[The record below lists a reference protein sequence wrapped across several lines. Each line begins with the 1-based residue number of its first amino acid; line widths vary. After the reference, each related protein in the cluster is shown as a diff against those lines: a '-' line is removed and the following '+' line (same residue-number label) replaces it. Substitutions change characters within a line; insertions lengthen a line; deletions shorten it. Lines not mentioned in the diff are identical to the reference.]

1 MSSGYTPRAMLDRL
15 VAFPTVSR
23 DSNLELIDFVEDY
36 LTAHGVT
43 AVRTA
48 SPCGR
53 KANLHA
59 SIGPQREG
67 GVVLSGHTDVV
78 PVDGQT
84 WSSDPFLVTARDER
98 LYGRGTADM
107 KSFLAIALALVPE
120 MAALKRPI
128 HLALSY
134 DEEIGC
140 LGAPTLIQSLL
151 STVPRPAAVIVG
163 EPTGMR
169 VVTAHKSIFLFATHV
184 RGFEVHSS
192 LQDDGVSAIMFAGRM
207 LAWLG
212 ERQRQ
217 NRLRAQPSSAFA
229 PGYTTVHCGRIDGG
243 TASNITAR
251 DCYFLTDIRA
261 LPTERA
267 EDHFRAFER
276 FCREELEP
284 EMQAVE
290 PSCHIRFDVLAD
302 VPGFAAGVT
311 EPAVLLAQQLTGQ
324 NGTESVS
331 YAAEAGQFSAAGLSV
346 VVCGPGEIAQAHQP
360 DEYITAEQFAAGI
373 EFQRRLIEQLSR

>member
-1 MSSGYTPRAMLDRL
+1 MSSRYTPLEMLERL

-23 DSNLELIDFVEDY
+23 DSNLALIDFVDDY
-36 LTAHGVT
+36 LAGHGVS
-43 AVRTA
+43 AVRSV

-59 SIGPQREG
+59 SIGPLREG

-78 PVDGQT
+78 PVDGQA
-84 WSSDPFLVTARDER
+84 WSSDPFVVTARDER

-120 MAALKRPI
+120 MAALTRPI

-134 DEEIGC
+134 DEEVGC
-140 LGAPTLIQSLL
+140 LGAPTLIASLL
-151 STVPRPAAVIVG
+151 NTVPRPAAVIVG

-217 NRLRAQPSSAFA
+217 NRLRALPSAAFA
-229 PGYTTVHCGRIDGG
+229 PGYTTVHCGRIEGG

-324 NGTESVS
+324 NGTEAVS

-373 EFQRRLIEQLSR
+373 EFQRRLIDQLSR

>member
-276 FCREELEP
+276 FCREQLEP

>member
-1 MSSGYTPRAMLDRL
+1 MLDRL

-276 FCREELEP
+276 FCREQLEP

>member
-1 MSSGYTPRAMLDRL
+1 
-15 VAFPTVSR
+15 
-23 DSNLELIDFVEDY
+23 
-36 LTAHGVT
+36 
-43 AVRTA
+43 
-48 SPCGR
+48 
-53 KANLHA
+53 
-59 SIGPQREG
+59 
-67 GVVLSGHTDVV
+67 
-78 PVDGQT
+78 
-84 WSSDPFLVTARDER
+84 
-98 LYGRGTADM
+98 
-107 KSFLAIALALVPE
+107 
-120 MAALKRPI
+120 
-128 HLALSY
+128 
-134 DEEIGC
+134 
-140 LGAPTLIQSLL
+140 
-151 STVPRPAAVIVG
+151 
-163 EPTGMR
+163 
-169 VVTAHKSIFLFATHV
+169 
-184 RGFEVHSS
+184 
-192 LQDDGVSAIMFAGRM
+192 
-207 LAWLG
+207 
-212 ERQRQ
+212 
-217 NRLRAQPSSAFA
+217 
-229 PGYTTVHCGRIDGG
+229 VHCGRIEGG

-324 NGTESVS
+324 NGTEAVS

-373 EFQRRLIEQLSR
+373 EFQRRLIDQLSR

>member
-36 LTAHGVT
+36 LTTHGVT

-276 FCREELEP
+276 FCREQLEP

>member
-1 MSSGYTPRAMLDRL
+1 MSSRYTPLEMLERL

-23 DSNLELIDFVEDY
+23 DSNLELIDFVDDY
-36 LTAHGVT
+36 LAGHGVA

-59 SIGPQREG
+59 SIGPPREG

-78 PVDGQT
+78 PVDGQA
-84 WSSDPFLVTARDER
+84 WSSDPFVVTARDER

-120 MAALKRPI
+120 MAALTRPI

-134 DEEIGC
+134 DEEVGC

-217 NRLRAQPSSAFA
+217 NRLSALPSAAFA
-229 PGYTTVHCGRIDGG
+229 PGYTTVHCGRIEGG

-302 VPGFAAGVT
+302 VPGFAAGAT

-324 NGTESVS
+324 NGTEAVS

>member
-1 MSSGYTPRAMLDRL
+1 LIGFD
-15 VAFPTVSR
+15 TVSHR
-23 DSNLELIDFVEDY
+23 PNMALIDYVR
-36 LTAHGVT
+36 GVLD
-43 AVRTA
+43 AAGIA
-48 SPCGR
+48 SVLLPDPAGG
-53 KANLHA
+53 KANLYA
-59 SIGPQREG
+59 TVGPADIG
-67 GVVLSGHTDVV
+67 GVMLSGHTDVV
-78 PVDGQT
+78 PVEGQAWT
-84 WSSDPFLVTARDER
+84 RPPFALTEAEGR

-120 MAALKRPI
+120 MAALTRPI

-134 DEEIGC
+134 DEEVGC
-140 LGAPTLIQSLL
+140 LGAPTLIASLL
-151 STVPRPAAVIVG
+151 NTVPRPAAVIVG

-217 NRLRAQPSSAFA
+217 NRLRALPSAAFA
-229 PGYTTVHCGRIDGG
+229 PGYTTVHCGRIEGG

-324 NGTESVS
+324 NGTEAVS

-360 DEYITAEQFAAGI
+360 DEYITTAQFAAGI
-373 EFQRRLIEQLSR
+373 EFQRRLIDQLSR